1 MSFNFEVSRINS
13 EVKLLAETM
22 LEEFRGNKSETLIG
36 VHVRRTDYKDLLG
49 ENSIS
54 YQICVYFYQ
63 TQIQRLKKLFKR
75 SKGNEDIFRSW

>member
-1 MSFNFEVSRINS
+1 MSRINS

-49 ENSIS
+49 KNLTRKIS
-54 YQICVYFYQ
+54 ELCVYF
-63 TQIQRLKKLFKR
+63 
-75 SKGNEDIFRSW
+75 